1 MTRNEYEVSVDS
13 LDKEKVVVIVGR
25 FFSFF
30 PPPGRKLV
38 VIDCYLCEFD
48 YCCSRAGR
56 RGAASRHRNLL
67 VRIQVLYPLEKTGWS
82 CRALTV

>member
-38 VIDCYLCEFD
+38 VIDCYLCD
-48 YCCSRAGR
+48 NLII
-56 RGAASRHRNLL
+56 AAL
-67 VRIQVLYPLEKTGWS
+67 VQEDAVQPRDLEGPSVCNQLIRWDKKG
-82 CRALTV
+82 